1 MSSIIIYKRRLIAS
15 YFSVVINSTL
25 ILFLLSLFGF
35 FFLNTNSIS
44 NYFKEQIIMTVFF
57 DDDIKTIEKEQIL
70 TTYKLSNFTKDVKFI
85 SKESA
90 AAEHSKV
97 IGEDFMDF
105 LGYNPLKDAID
116 IRLKA
121 EFLTTELL
129 DSLSEVI
136 AKKPFVNE
144 VIYDRPL
151 IILLNENIDKFSYWI
166 LIFFILFSLI
176 ALILINHSIKLSI
189 YSKRLVIQTMFLVGA
204 KKSFI
209 NKPFIL
215 KYIFLGL
222 ISALISSTGL
232 FFSVKFFLNQI
243 SNIGNQMY
251 DESLFLVVFLSI
263 FLSIFTSGLSAFLS
277 VKKHLN
283 LKNRIIY

>member
-1 MSSIIIYKRRLIAS
+1 
-15 YFSVVINSTL
+15 
-25 ILFLLSLFGF
+25 
-35 FFLNTNSIS
+35 
-44 NYFKEQIIMTVFF
+44 MTVFF

-136 AKKPFVNE
+136 AKKPFVYE

>member
-1 MSSIIIYKRRLIAS
+1 
-15 YFSVVINSTL
+15 
-25 ILFLLSLFGF
+25 
-35 FFLNTNSIS
+35 
-44 NYFKEQIIMTVFF
+44 MTVFF

-136 AKKPFVNE
+136 AKKPFVYE

-251 DESLFLVVFLSI
+251 YESLFLVVFLSI

>member
-1 MSSIIIYKRRLIAS
+1 MSSITIYKRRLIAS
-15 YFSVVINSTL
+15 YFSVVINSAL

-136 AKKPFVNE
+136 AKKPFVYE

-243 SNIGNQMY
+243 SNINNLMY
-251 DESLFLVVFLSI
+251 DESLFLVVFISI
-263 FLSIFTSGLSAFLS
+263 FLSIFISGLSAFLS

>member
-1 MSSIIIYKRRLIAS
+1 
-15 YFSVVINSTL
+15 
-25 ILFLLSLFGF
+25 
-35 FFLNTNSIS
+35 
-44 NYFKEQIIMTVFF
+44 
-57 DDDIKTIEKEQIL
+57 
-70 TTYKLSNFTKDVKFI
+70 
-85 SKESA
+85 
-90 AAEHSKV
+90 
-97 IGEDFMDF
+97 
-105 LGYNPLKDAID
+105 
-116 IRLKA
+116 
-121 EFLTTELL
+121 
-129 DSLSEVI
+129 
-136 AKKPFVNE
+136 
-144 VIYDRPL
+144 
-151 IILLNENIDKFSYWI
+151 
-166 LIFFILFSLI
+166 
-176 ALILINHSIKLSI
+176 
-189 YSKRLVIQTMFLVGA
+189 MFLVGA

>member
-1 MSSIIIYKRRLIAS
+1 MSSITIYKRRLIAS
-15 YFSVVINSTL
+15 YFSVVINSAL

-44 NYFKEQIIMTVFF
+44 NYFKEQIIMTVFI

-129 DSLSEVI
+129 DSLSDVI
-136 AKKPFVNE
+136 AKKPFVYE

-166 LIFFILFSLI
+166 LILFILFSLI

-243 SNIGNQMY
+243 SNISNLMY
-251 DESLFLVVFLSI
+251 DESLFLVVFISI
-263 FLSIFTSGLSAFLS
+263 FLSIFISGLSAFLS
-277 VKKHLN
+277 VRKHLN

>member
-1 MSSIIIYKRRLIAS
+1 MSSITIYKRRLIAS
-15 YFSVVINSTL
+15 YFSVVINSAL

-129 DSLSEVI
+129 DSLSDII
-136 AKKPFVNE
+136 AKKPFVYD

-243 SNIGNQMY
+243 SNINNLMY
-251 DESLFLVVFLSI
+251 DESLFLVVFISI
-263 FLSIFTSGLSAFLS
+263 FLSIFISGLSAFLS
-277 VKKHLN
+277 VRKHLN

>member
-1 MSSIIIYKRRLIAS
+1 
-15 YFSVVINSTL
+15 
-25 ILFLLSLFGF
+25 
-35 FFLNTNSIS
+35 
-44 NYFKEQIIMTVFF
+44 MTVFF

-277 VKKHLN
+277 VKKQLK

>member
-1 MSSIIIYKRRLIAS
+1 MSSVTIYKRRLIAS
-15 YFSVVINSTL
+15 YFSVVINSAL

-121 EFLTTELL
+121 EFLTTKLL
-129 DSLSEVI
+129 DSLSDII
-136 AKKPFVNE
+136 AKKPFVYE

-166 LIFFILFSLI
+166 LILFILFSLI

-243 SNIGNQMY
+243 SNIGNLMY
-251 DESLFLVVFLSI
+251 DESLFLVVFISI
-263 FLSIFTSGLSAFLS
+263 FLSIFISGLSAFLS
-277 VKKHLN
+277 VRKHLN

>member
-1 MSSIIIYKRRLIAS
+1 MSSITIYKRRLIAS
-15 YFSVVINSTL
+15 YFSVVINSAL

-129 DSLSEVI
+129 DSLSDVI
-136 AKKPFVNE
+136 AKKPFVYE

-166 LIFFILFSLI
+166 LILFILFSLI

-243 SNIGNQMY
+243 SNISNLMY
-251 DESLFLVVFLSI
+251 DESLFLVVFISI
-263 FLSIFTSGLSAFLS
+263 FLSIFISGLSAFLS
-277 VKKHLN
+277 VRKHLN

>member
-263 FLSIFTSGLSAFLS
+263 FLSILTSGLSAFLS